1 MNITAGHIAFIDY
14 KLFGLDDKLLY
25 SEDMFPYFHGETD
38 LLNGMIKALEG
49 KAVGDV
55 IDVTMSVLD
64 SFGKVTSSDPIII
77 RKDDFG
83 PAFEQLRLGASVI
96 SQDDDAQFYVQRLTS
111 EFVVLS
117 RNHPLAG
124 RELRFQAHIKHIR
137 AASAEEM
144 AIGYP
149 LGLDGI
155 STSSGS
161 CSCC

>member
-1 MNITAGHIAFIDY
+1 MNITTGHIAFIDY

-25 SEDMFPYFHGETD
+25 SEDMFPYFHGQTD
-38 LLNGMIKALEG
+38 FLNGMIKALEG

-55 IDVTMSVLD
+55 IDVKMSAMD
-64 SFGKVTSSDPIII
+64 SFGEELPTEPIII
-77 RKDDFG
+77 RKVDMG

-96 SQDDDAQFYVQRLTS
+96 SQDKTQFYVQRLTS

-117 RNHPLAG
+117 MNHPLAG
-124 RELRFQAHIKHIR
+124 RELRFQAQIKQIR

-144 AIGYP
+144 SIGYP
-149 LGLDGI
+149 LSLDGT